1 MDSVDEASH
10 GDTQQDEVT
19 SSPVILRHRAP
30 MSDTAGGSL
39 EPPLRDSTSHLS
51 SGSLGSP
58 TKIRP
63 CSVIASKNTRKRME
77 DRHVVL
83 HDLKAY
89 LPSALQS
96 KVDPEEHVSYYA
108 VFDGHAGT
116 DAASYAASNLHELLV
131 GSSHYPSNPAQAFT
145 DAFLTCDKDF
155 TASSKKSGTT
165 AVCALLKGNH
175 IYLAW
180 LGDSIATLVREG
192 VTVKIMDSHKPNRDD
207 EKSRVEALGGTVI
220 LWGTWRVNGQ
230 LAVSRAI
237 GDGEYKPFVTA
248 EPDITTIVRNGTEDF
263 IIVAC
268 DGLWDTVTPEE
279 ATGIVINHLKENQ
292 TREGDL
298 DNLAAK
304 LATVAKEKGSSDN
317 ITIIVILLKSVQ
329 ELVVPPLVP
338 DQVEGRDTPHSHG
351 ITSTSDYVFRVSAGS
366 GRSSTEPNP
375 GHTEEDPLPSPT
387 VKFDSSGH
395 NGVGCES
402 GGVFSP
408 HTAFSLGNGFDMEEE
423 QFNTNPEEIRLSN
436 GSSTTDERIS
446 GVELLNGDDGLDQE
460 MLKKQSI
467 DKVDDLLKM
476 LDREDEDSP
485 NPEDDVDGGL
495 SLDEVLAR
503 ARDRGDTEDCEEDSG
518 ETSEEEDIVTD
529 FPNINGGNNSLGE
542 VLGLEESRLRY
553 EERRR
558 QLCEQVLVVE
568 TGPEECGMV
577 VPPSEELPSQQ
588 QAELLS
594 VMSCSMVVELEER
607 NGDRETQEETGEPGE
622 AGELLDNM
630 EEETT
635 SGFMLKT
642 PGETEQKLSNFDP
655 EKERETSVDTGEC
668 VMEPATNTTLDSIK
682 DETQNIVTE
691 SSHECDVQA
700 SPGIV
705 VEIIP
710 ESLSPPENMEVEP
723 SEGVV
728 ESPTHTDDPGGLA
741 IPQLQI
747 TPATP
752 TRGLSPRT
760 SIGETEAPSEQFVQS
775 VQITEDDTEI
785 ADPHQI
791 KTEQS
796 SSEPKAVQEEP
807 PPKVTA
813 AEGESKKVTGPTK
826 TSGTASKTSTKP
838 SKAGIGATKGSVTGS
853 SKSSAGVV
861 KSADTSRTTGVG
873 KTSGT
878 ESKAGAAS
886 RPTPRP
892 AGASA
897 GAARTAATAGGAG
910 GSTVGARPKA
920 PVAGASKSV
929 PPKKAGL
936 ITGSKPG
943 DGSEKQTSSSS
954 SSSRPI
960 SKPSSRVTPAPSRV
974 KPGSESSEPSTKTAS
989 TSSRPASGR
998 PLSSAASAT
1007 ESTATPSVSAKKL
1020 PNKTARVT
1028 PKTGT
1033 GRTQQTCSVTSVSR
1047 TSTTA
1052 PRPNTATTRPKS
1064 SSTTASSTVT
1074 KTRQATVTNTNTSA
1088 TAKTSTSSTARSK
1101 PTPTTT
1107 DRTGMTGRTP
1117 AKPSEAATRVAAAR
1131 AAAKAPKPTATQAVK
1146 KTATNTNTNKKTEY
1160 KSEQQTNESTP
1171 GNQTGPVEAVNPT
1184 VSSTEESLTRVNG
1197 ETDSSVPTEIIDN
1210 VTNNAE
1216 LTTVH
1221 NEVVNGVDI
1230 NDQSEC

>member
-10 GDTQQDEVT
+10 GDTQQDEVS

-30 MSDTAGGSL
+30 MEDTAGGSL

-165 AVCALLKGNH
+165 AVCALLKGND

-292 TREGDL
+292 TRDGDL

-351 ITSTSDYVFRVSAGS
+351 ITSTSDYVFRVSGGS

-375 GHTEEDPLPSPT
+375 GHTEDPLPSPT

-408 HTAFSLGNGFDMEEE
+408 ATAFSLGNGFDMSEE

-503 ARDRGDTEDCEEDSG
+503 ARDRGDTEECEEDSG

-588 QAELLS
+588 QAEVLS
-594 VMSCSMVVELEER
+594 VMSCSMVVEVEER
-607 NGDRETQEETGEPGE
+607 NGDRETGELHTQETGQ
-622 AGELLDNM
+622 LLDNM
-630 EEETT
+630 EENAT

-668 VMEPATNTTLDSIK
+668 VMEATITTIDSIK
-682 DETQNIVTE
+682 DDTQNIVTA
-691 SSHECDVQA
+691 SSDECDAQA

-710 ESLSPPENMEVEP
+710 ESLSAPEIMQVEH
-723 SEGVV
+723 SEAVV
-728 ESPTHTDDPGGLA
+728 ESPTQSDDPGGLG

-775 VQITEDDTEI
+775 VQITDDDTEI
-785 ADPHQI
+785 GGNPNQI

-813 AEGESKKVTGPTK
+813 AEGESKKVTGSTK
-826 TSGTASKTSTKP
+826 TSGTAAKTSTKP
-838 SKAGIGATKGSVTGS
+838 SKAVIGTTKGSVTGS

-861 KSADTSRTTGVG
+861 KSADTARTTGVG

-892 AGASA
+892 AGGSA
-897 GAARTAATAGGAG
+897 GAARTAATTGGAG
-910 GSTVGARPKA
+910 GSTAGARPKA

-936 ITGSKPG
+936 TTGSKPG

-1007 ESTATPSVSAKKL
+1007 ESTATASVSAKKL
-1020 PNKTARVT
+1020 PTKTAKVP
-1028 PKTGT
+1028 PKSGT
-1033 GRTQQTCSVTSVSR
+1033 GRTQPTSSVTSVSR

-1074 KTRQATVTNTNTSA
+1074 KTRPTVTTTNTSA
-1088 TAKTSTSSTARSK
+1088 TGKTSTSSTTARSK

-1107 DRTGMTGRTP
+1107 DRTAMTGRSP
-1117 AKPSEAATRVAAAR
+1117 AKPSEAASRVAAAR
-1131 AAAKAPKPTATQAVK
+1131 AAAKAAKPPATSAVK
-1146 KTATNTNTNKKTEY
+1146 KTATNTNKKTEY
-1160 KSEQQTNESTP
+1160 KSEQRSNESTP
-1171 GNQTGPVEAVNPT
+1171 GPQTGPVDAVNPT

-1197 ETDSSVPTEIIDN
+1197 EIDSSIPTEINN